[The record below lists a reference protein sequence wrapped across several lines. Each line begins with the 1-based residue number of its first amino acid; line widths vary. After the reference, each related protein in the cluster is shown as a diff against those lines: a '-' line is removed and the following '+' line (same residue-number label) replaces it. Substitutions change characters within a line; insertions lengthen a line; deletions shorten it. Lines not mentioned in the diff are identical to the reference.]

1 MRCPICDS
9 SDDATESLTSPKPV
23 AREWDTYHGQ
33 IVAAGYAGDVDPVPE
48 HNALVARLREVEEHD
63 RSFRCSYCGYSIS
76 GCADKEEVETI
87 MRAHME
93 ECDKHPM
100 ARLRAQLAAAVEHVD
115 ALAYA
120 LRELLRIREWSI
132 EAGGCEGPLPRDIIV
147 KFAEMQLPAVEAA
160 YIALRSLDAAL
171 AAKEA

>member
-1 MRCPICDS
+1 
-9 SDDATESLTSPKPV
+9 
-23 AREWDTYHGQ
+23 
-33 IVAAGYAGDVDPVPE
+33 
-48 HNALVARLREVEEHD
+48 
-63 RSFRCSYCGYSIS
+63 
-76 GCADKEEVETI
+76 

-132 EAGGCEGPLPRDIIV
+132 EAGGCEGPLPRDIVV

>member
-1 MRCPICDS
+1 MSETAPQ
-9 SDDATESLTSPKPV
+9 PV
-23 AREWDTYHGQ
+23 AREWEPRQ
-33 IVAAGYAGDVDPVPE
+33 INPDGDGEIFVSGTDEMIPWTKLWPE

-76 GCADKEEVETI
+76 GCADREEVETI

>member
-1 MRCPICDS
+1 MT
-9 SDDATESLTSPKPV
+9 AQEPV
-23 AREWDTYHGQ
+23 AREPGHHWATS
-33 IVAAGYAGDVDPVPE
+33 IAKAALEDGAYSSAE
-48 HNALVARLREVEEHD
+48 RKELSRAYLALVARLREVEEHD

-87 MRAHME
+87 TRAHME

>member
-1 MRCPICDS
+1 MTAPQS
-9 SDDATESLTSPKPV
+9 V
-23 AREWDTYHGQ
+23 ARELADVESILHLLCSSDCGGRC
-33 IVAAGYAGDVDPVPE
+33 IVCPLTAVS
-48 HNALVARLREVEEHD
+48 ALVARLREVEEHD

-76 GCADKEEVETI
+76 GCADREEVETI

-93 ECDKHPM
+93 ECDEHPM